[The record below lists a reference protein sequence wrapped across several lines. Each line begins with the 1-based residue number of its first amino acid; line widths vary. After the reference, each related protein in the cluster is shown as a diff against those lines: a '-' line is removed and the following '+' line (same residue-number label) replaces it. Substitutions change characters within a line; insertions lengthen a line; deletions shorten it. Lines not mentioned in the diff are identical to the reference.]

1 MKKKKWLMMTIA
13 ASLLFGSIAL
23 EPERAS
29 ACSCAVNESVAEE
42 RNRSD
47 AVFEGTVIGRKQT
60 KKLFNRSSADPVAW
74 TFQVHEVWKGGV
86 VPEITVQ
93 SAMSGASCGFE
104 FEQGRTYL
112 VYARDTGEGRL
123 DVSLCSR
130 TALSIDAA
138 EDKAELGAGSVPPQP
153 ESGQTGSRGG
163 IGGWIAPALLLA
175 AAAVAAAA
183 MAKRRRNRTEAK

>member
-29 ACSCAVNESVAEE
+29 ACSCAVNESVADE
-42 RNRSD
+42 RNRND
-47 AVFEGTVIGRKQT
+47 AVFEGTVIGRKET
-60 KKLFNRSSADPVAW
+60 KKLFDRSSADPVAW

-130 TALSIDAA
+130 TALSSDAA
-138 EDKAELGAGSVPPQP
+138 EDKSELGAGSIPLQP
-153 ESGQTGSRGG
+153 ESGQTGGSGG
-163 IGGWIAPALLLA
+163 IGGWIAPVLLLA

-183 MAKRRRNRTEAK
+183 MANRRRNRTETK